1 MYIKLTRF
9 DNRPVWLNAAF
20 VVTVEPRRDGSGS
33 VVVPIGDGLDYDVRE
48 SPEEVLRMLEGCP
61 APQVVPVPVS
71 DCLTKTPADVS
82 PEPERKTEK
91 ADNGKETVTTPARE
105 DAGGTV
111 TAPVREGA
119 DGTVNMERLQN
130 ILAHAGV
137 ASRRG
142 AAALIES
149 GVVTVD
155 GIVVKEPGA
164 RFEIGSLGSEGSGP
178 VIRVNGK
185 TITTEEKHRTIVLYK
200 PVGVLSTMSDPF
212 GGKTVAELVRT
223 PERLV
228 PIGRLD
234 KDSEGLLLMS
244 NDGTLVNELTHPRFN
259 HTKTYLVKVAGR
271 WSAEKLKTLRSPL
284 TLDDGYTIRPVPVE
298 VVQEWENN
306 TRLLKFVLSEGRKR
320 QIRKMCSAAHLVVLT
335 LKRGK
340 VGNFELP
347 SDLQPGEWRDLTD
360 AELKLLR

>member
-1 MYIKLTRF
+1 
-9 DNRPVWLNAAF
+9 
-20 VVTVEPRRDGSGS
+20 
-33 VVVPIGDGLDYDVRE
+33 
-48 SPEEVLRMLEGCP
+48 
-61 APQVVPVPVS
+61 
-71 DCLTKTPADVS
+71 
-82 PEPERKTEK
+82 
-91 ADNGKETVTTPARE
+91 
-105 DAGGTV
+105 
-111 TAPVREGA
+111 
-119 DGTVNMERLQN
+119 MERLQN

-155 GIVVKEPGA
+155 GIVVKEPGF
-164 RFEIGSLGSEGSGP
+164 RVEIGSLGPQGSGPSMPNDPSDPKGAKGKCP

-185 TITTEEKHRTIVLYK
+185 IITCEEKHRTVVLYK

-212 GGKTVAELVRT
+212 GGRTVAELVRT

-244 NDGTLVNELTHPRFN
+244 NDGALVNELTHPRFN

-271 WSAEKLKTLRSPL
+271 WSEEKLRTLRSPL

-298 VVQEWENN
+298 VVEDFGNN
-306 TRLLKFVLSEGRKR
+306 TRLLKFVLGEGRKR

-335 LKRGK
+335 LKRVK

-347 SDLQPGEWRDLTD
+347 RDLQPGEWRDLTD
-360 AELKLLR
+360 GELKLLR

>member
-1 MYIKLTRF
+1 
-9 DNRPVWLNAAF
+9 
-20 VVTVEPRRDGSGS
+20 
-33 VVVPIGDGLDYDVRE
+33 
-48 SPEEVLRMLEGCP
+48 
-61 APQVVPVPVS
+61 
-71 DCLTKTPADVS
+71 
-82 PEPERKTEK
+82 
-91 ADNGKETVTTPARE
+91 
-105 DAGGTV
+105 
-111 TAPVREGA
+111 
-119 DGTVNMERLQN
+119 MERLQN

-155 GIVVKEPGA
+155 GVVVREPGA
-164 RFEIGSLGSEGSGP
+164 RFDAGVRIK
-178 VIRVNGK
+178 VNGRELAA
-185 TITTEEKHRTIVLYK
+185 EEKPRTVVLYK

-212 GGKTVAELVRT
+212 GGKTVAELVKT

-228 PIGRLD
+228 PVGRLD

-271 WSAEKLKTLRSPL
+271 WDEEKLKTLRSPL

-298 VVQEWENN
+298 VVREWENH

-320 QIRKMCSAAHLVVLT
+320 QIRKMCSAAHLVVLA
-335 LKRGK
+335 LKRVK
-340 VGNFELP
+340 VGAFGLPPELK
-347 SDLQPGEWRDLTD
+347 PGEWRDLTA
-360 AELKLLR
+360 AEVAQLRS